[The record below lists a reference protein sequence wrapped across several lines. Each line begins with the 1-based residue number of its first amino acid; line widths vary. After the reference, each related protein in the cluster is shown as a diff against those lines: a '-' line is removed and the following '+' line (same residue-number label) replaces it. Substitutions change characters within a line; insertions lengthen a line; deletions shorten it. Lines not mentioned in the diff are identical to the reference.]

1 MKVLHIFDASNYIYI
16 GTAKK
21 ENAIRGVRECD
32 GQYVPNKAPI
42 GGVTFLASRILRV
55 LEAGEDIFVAFD
67 RTPTY
72 KKEMYKKVFG
82 CEKEYK
88 GQRKKNFGIFQ
99 QKQFAEACVRLA
111 GVPYGGIEEHEADDI
126 IYTMWKRYYDD
137 YNYIRIHSEDSDLA
151 FMVDEKTEIVP
162 VKSNG
167 RHITL
172 DNYLQT
178 VHTNTITPYNMA
190 LLLKVIQG
198 DSSDNIPGTG
208 DVMKW
213 VEAFHDITERLGYDM
228 RKMGDVDYCKE
239 FIMKVVTEHPDL
251 KNAHNALNIFNLVT
265 PCLVNISDLD
275 EPACAGDISMLKAIT
290 GIIRPRN
297 EYPMLEDALYEYL
310 SEYNS

>member
-82 CEKEYK
+82 YEKEYK

-99 QKQFAEACVRLA
+99 QKEFAEACVRLA
-111 GVPYGGIEEHEADDI
+111 GVPHCGIEEHEADDI
-126 IYTMWKRYYDD
+126 IYAIWKRYYND